1 MRIAV
6 LQYPIVWGDVRQ
18 NVSAT
23 IERIAALAGQA
34 DVVLL
39 PEMFSTGFCVDRPE
53 LAEPVDGYTMTTLQ
67 QAADD
72 YGLAIAGTFICR
84 EAYGLY
90 NRGFL
95 LTPHAEPQFQ
105 DKRHLYAHGGEDKF
119 FTAGTERTI
128 FTYRSV
134 KMLMLI
140 CYDLRFPVWARNIS
154 GHDYDII
161 LVCANWPEVRI
172 NYWDA
177 LVAARAVE
185 NQCYVV
191 AANPVGD
198 DGLGLHYNGH
208 SVAYDSRLKDQL
220 GFADDE
226 QGTRIASLSL
236 EALRHFR
243 EVLPLWKDTD
253 RGLIKHSTLEYSEI

>member
-6 LQYPIVWGDVRQ
+6 LQYPIAWGDVRE
-18 NVSAT
+18 NVRRSV
-23 IERIAALAGQA
+23 ERISALAGKA
-34 DVVLL
+34 DVALL
-39 PEMFSTGFCVDRPE
+39 PEMFSTGFCVDKPE
-53 LAEPVDGYTMTTLQ
+53 LAEPVDGYTMRTLQ
-67 QAADD
+67 QAADET
-72 YGLAIAGTFICR
+72 GVAIAGTFICR
-84 EAYGLY
+84 EAYTLY

-95 LTPHAEPQFQ
+95 ITPHAAPQFQ
-105 DKRHLYAHGGEDKF
+105 DKHHLYAHGGEDKF
-119 FTAGTERTI
+119 FSPGIDRTV
-128 FTYRSV
+128 FTYRGV

-140 CYDLRFPVWARNIS
+140 CYDLRFPIWARNVS
-154 GHDYDII
+154 GHDYDIL

-185 NQCYVV
+185 NQCYIV

-208 SVAYDSRLKDQL
+208 SSAYDTRLKELL

-243 EVLPLWKDTD
+243 EVLPLWRDADKE
-253 RGLIKHSTLEYSEI
+253 LVKMV

>member
-6 LQYPIVWGDVRQ
+6 LQYPIAWGDVRE
-18 NVSAT
+18 NVRRSV
-23 IERIAALAGQA
+23 ERISALAGKA
-34 DVVLL
+34 DVALL
-39 PEMFSTGFCVDRPE
+39 PEMFSTGFCVDKPE
-53 LAEPVDGYTMTTLQ
+53 LAEPVDGYTMRTLQ
-67 QAADD
+67 QSADET
-72 YGLAIAGTFICR
+72 GVAIAGTFICR
-84 EAYGLY
+84 EAYTLY

-95 LTPHAEPQFQ
+95 ITPHAAPQFQ
-105 DKRHLYAHGGEDKF
+105 DKHHLYAHGGEDKF
-119 FTAGTERTI
+119 FSPGIDRTV
-128 FTYRSV
+128 FTYRGV

-140 CYDLRFPVWARNIS
+140 CYDLRFPIWARNVS

-185 NQCYVV
+185 NQCYIV

-208 SVAYDSRLKDQL
+208 SAAYDTRLKELL

-243 EVLPLWKDTD
+243 EVLPLWRDADKE
-253 RGLIKHSTLEYSEI
+253 LVKMV